1 MKKKFYA
8 IIAFTLLFL
17 NVISVNAAMFY
28 EEPLNSVAIYV
39 VDKSSGIPIVEKNIH
54 ERRSPASL
62 TKMMTFIIAFENC
75 DDAERTKVIVKKEVL
90 DLVDPESSGVK
101 LKDGEEITLQNL
113 FNCMLICSSG
123 DAAMVIA
130 DYIGGGSIE
139 NFVNKMN
146 EKALQLGCTDTHF
159 ANPDGIYNENQYSTA
174 EDIYKITRYAM
185 NIPNFIDIVS
195 KSECSV
201 FGDERDP
208 LITTNKMID
217 RKRGGEYYCPYVKG
231 VKTGYIQEAGRC
243 LASYAQKNDNTY
255 IGVVMGGPVEDENGE
270 KIDKNLAMIDTKN
283 IYTWAFDNLKTIKL
297 YPKNMPVAEV
307 NLEYVWNHD
316 KLLLTPDSDFSL
328 NLPYFAKKEDVSIK
342 VIAPNSVEAPVEK
355 GETIGKAEVFYRDQ
369 KVGEF
374 NVVSD
379 SSFKKNYFM
388 LVFKNLK
395 KIVQS
400 PLFKIALSIAVIFL
414 IVYIFMIVKEN
425 KKRRKRNKIKKFPKN
440 YR

>member
-1 MKKKFYA
+1 
-8 IIAFTLLFL
+8 
-17 NVISVNAAMFY
+17 
-28 EEPLNSVAIYV
+28 
-39 VDKSSGIPIVEKNIH
+39 
-54 ERRSPASL
+54 
-62 TKMMTFIIAFENC
+62 
-75 DDAERTKVIVKKEVL
+75 
-90 DLVDPESSGVK
+90 
-101 LKDGEEITLQNL
+101 
-113 FNCMLICSSG
+113 
-123 DAAMVIA
+123 
-130 DYIGGGSIE
+130 
-139 NFVNKMN
+139 
-146 EKALQLGCTDTHF
+146 
-159 ANPDGIYNENQYSTA
+159 
-174 EDIYKITRYAM
+174 
-185 NIPNFIDIVS
+185 
-195 KSECSV
+195 
-201 FGDERDP
+201 
-208 LITTNKMID
+208 MID

-342 VIAPNSVEAPVEK
+342 VIAPNSVEAPVQK

-388 LVFKNLK
+388 VVFKNLK

-400 PLFKIALSIAVIFL
+400 PLFKIVLSIAVIFL
-414 IVYIFMIVKEN
+414 IIYIFMIIKEN

>member
-1 MKKKFYA
+1 
-8 IIAFTLLFL
+8 
-17 NVISVNAAMFY
+17 
-28 EEPLNSVAIYV
+28 
-39 VDKSSGIPIVEKNIH
+39 
-54 ERRSPASL
+54 
-62 TKMMTFIIAFENC
+62 
-75 DDAERTKVIVKKEVL
+75 
-90 DLVDPESSGVK
+90 
-101 LKDGEEITLQNL
+101 
-113 FNCMLICSSG
+113 
-123 DAAMVIA
+123 
-130 DYIGGGSIE
+130 
-139 NFVNKMN
+139 
-146 EKALQLGCTDTHF
+146 
-159 ANPDGIYNENQYSTA
+159 
-174 EDIYKITRYAM
+174 
-185 NIPNFIDIVS
+185 
-195 KSECSV
+195 
-201 FGDERDP
+201 
-208 LITTNKMID
+208 
-217 RKRGGEYYCPYVKG
+217 
-231 VKTGYIQEAGRC
+231 
-243 LASYAQKNDNTY
+243 
-255 IGVVMGGPVEDENGE
+255 MGGPVEDENGE

-342 VIAPNSVEAPVEK
+342 VIAPNSVEAPGEK
-355 GETIGKAEVFYRDQ
+355 GETIGKAEIFYRDQ

-414 IVYIFMIVKEN
+414 IIYIFMIVKEN